1 MAAPPVC
8 RKAARQPVHHAMHM
22 PLTLQPAHYKLAAIA
37 FMAIF
42 IPTPQV
48 LAQSCLDA
56 GLMPGSGLVVQLREA
71 AQADRI
77 AVTYRNPEQ
86 SIWFIPLTA
95 PARGRMACVF
105 ENISYLKI
113 AASDSALTHDAQ
125 TDLLTF
131 LDLSSA
137 THSIDARKSPASEGS
152 VVLNSLGINYQLL
165 TSYNAGKISPA
176 ASAQINAYTQ
186 GWYLNTSL
194 AWNKHGRIARY
205 ESYALQQSVGS
216 GSFLRL
222 GDAVTGPTALG
233 ESLQF
238 AGLSWGTDRQLRP
251 ADFTPVLPTL
261 RSGSALSGPLEVFIN
276 DSLQYQQTLQSGVYD
291 LRNVPAQ
298 QGFNSYSIRTLDAQG
313 NPVIVNR
320 EIYLPA
326 SLLPPGIQS
335 WRLDAGLQREDFFTS
350 NTRYRA
356 PLISGSYAAGLS
368 HDTTVGAHA
377 LVSRST
383 AIASAAY
390 DQRLSALW
398 TGHIG
403 LMAARKAARQ
413 GNALEVRLDGSS
425 RWWRFLATRTQAFT
439 PLPGLG
445 DRPPLVL
452 QRLLRADWSGIPGL
466 SLGLTLAQS
475 RRELSDTEEVATLSA
490 SSRVFDTGTIISAAA
505 TLTRASP
512 TLQQKN
518 LTVSLIVPLSPANE
532 QRNSSL
538 YASHSSLDGAQ
549 LSRLQY
555 ANHGNHGAKPE
566 DDNWGLGATHDSR
579 RSLSAV
585 DANWSR
591 RTGHFELDASAR
603 SGQQSQSAHIAMR
616 SGLVWTGGS
625 FFSTRPITGAFAM
638 VSTGEPDVPVLFENR
653 PAGKTNGQGLLL
665 VTGLVASSTN
675 RIRLNPAN
683 WPIHWTSS
691 EVDKNVVP
699 PLGGGVLVSFKINTQ
714 AWLMQTFIQ
723 PLQPNGKAYPA
734 GTLVS
739 ASVDGDQR
747 ETAIDSKGQLWIA
760 ELIPAL
766 MFSITYQ
773 GKRCEFALAPN
784 TDTSD
789 VAALAPSRCEER
801 P

>member
-1 MAAPPVC
+1 
-8 RKAARQPVHHAMHM
+8 MHM
-22 PLTLQPAHYKLAAIA
+22 PRTLQPAHYKLAAIA
-37 FMAIF
+37 FMTVVM
-42 IPTPQV
+42 PTQHV
-48 LAQSCLDA
+48 LAQNCLDA

-77 AVTYRNPEQ
+77 VVAYRNPEQ
-86 SIWFIPLTA
+86 SIWFIPFA
-95 PARGRMACVF
+95 VHPPGRMACLY
-105 ENISYLKI
+105 ENISYLQI
-113 AASDSALTHDAQ
+113 TASDSALTHDPQ

-131 LDLSSA
+131 LDLRSA
-137 THSIDARKSPASEGS
+137 THSIDARKTPASES
-152 VVLNSLGINYQLL
+152 AVVLTSLGINYQWFAGY
-165 TSYNAGKISPA
+165 SAGKITPA

-186 GWYLNTSL
+186 GWYAHTSL

-205 ESYALQQSVGS
+205 ESYALRQSVS
-216 GSFLRL
+216 NASFLRL
-222 GDAVTGPTALG
+222 GDAITGPTALG

-251 ADFTPVLPTL
+251 GDFTPVLPTL

-276 DSLQYQQTLQSGVYD
+276 DSLQYQQTLQTGVYD

-313 NPVIVNR
+313 NPITINR

-368 HDTTVGAHA
+368 HDTTVGAQA
-377 LVSRST
+377 LVSHST

-390 DQRLSALW
+390 DRRLSALW

-425 RWWRFLATRTQAFT
+425 RWWRFLAARTQAFT

-452 QRLLRADWSGIPGL
+452 QRLLRADWNGIPGL

-475 RRELSDTEEVATLSA
+475 RRDLSDTEEVATLSA
-490 SSRVFDTGTIISAAA
+490 SSRVLDTGTIISAAA

-518 LTVSLIVPLSPANE
+518 LTLSLIVPLAPTNE

-555 ANHGNHGAKPE
+555 ANNGNSGARPE
-566 DDNWGLGATHDSR
+566 NDNWGLGATYDSR

-591 RTGHFELDASAR
+591 RTDHFELDASAR
-603 SGQQSQSAHIAMR
+603 AGQQSQVAQGSMR
-616 SGLVWTGGS
+616 GGLVWTGGS
-625 FFSTRPITGAFAM
+625 FFSTRPITSAFAM

-653 PAGKTNGQGLLL
+653 PAGRTNERGLLL

-691 EVDKNVVP
+691 EVDKEVVP
-699 PLGGGVLVSFKINTQ
+699 PLGGGVLVSFRINTQ
-714 AWLMQTFIQ
+714 AWRMQTFIQ
-723 PLQPNGKAYPA
+723 PLQPNGTAYPA
-734 GTLVS
+734 GTLVY

-747 ETAIDSKGQLWIA
+747 ETAIDRKGQLWIS
-760 ELIPAL
+760 ELIPAK

-773 GKRCEFALAPN
+773 GKRCEFALAPD
-784 TDTSD
+784 TDASD
-789 VAALAPSRCEER
+789 VAALAPSSCKER

>member
-1 MAAPPVC
+1 
-8 RKAARQPVHHAMHM
+8 MHM
-22 PLTLQPAHYKLAAIA
+22 PRTLQPAHYKLAAIA
-37 FMAIF
+37 FMTVVM
-42 IPTPQV
+42 PTQHV
-48 LAQSCLDA
+48 LAQNCLDA

-77 AVTYRNPEQ
+77 VVAYRNPEQ
-86 SIWFIPLTA
+86 SIWFIPFA
-95 PARGRMACVF
+95 VHPPGRMACLY
-105 ENISYLKI
+105 ENISYLQI
-113 AASDSALTHDAQ
+113 TASDSALTHDPQ

-131 LDLSSA
+131 LDLRSA
-137 THSIDARKSPASEGS
+137 THSIDARKTPASES
-152 VVLNSLGINYQLL
+152 AVVLTSLGINYQWFAGY
-165 TSYNAGKISPA
+165 SAGKITPA

-186 GWYLNTSL
+186 GWYAHTSL

-205 ESYALQQSVGS
+205 ESYALRQSVSS

-222 GDAVTGPTALG
+222 GDAITGPTALG

-251 ADFTPVLPTL
+251 GDFTPVLPTL

-276 DSLQYQQTLQSGVYD
+276 DSLQYQQTLQTGVYD

-313 NPVIVNR
+313 NPITINR

-368 HDTTVGAHA
+368 HDTTVGAQA

-390 DQRLSALW
+390 DRRLSALW

-425 RWWRFLATRTQAFT
+425 RWWRFLAARTQAFT

-452 QRLLRADWSGIPGL
+452 QRLLRADWNGIPGL

-475 RRELSDTEEVATLSA
+475 RRDLSDTEEVATLSA
-490 SSRVFDTGTIISAAA
+490 SSRVLDTGTIISAAA

-518 LTVSLIVPLSPANE
+518 LTLSLIVPLAPTNE

-555 ANHGNHGAKPE
+555 ANNGNSGARPE
-566 DDNWGLGATHDSR
+566 NDNWGLGATYDSR

-591 RTGHFELDASAR
+591 RTDHFELDASAR
-603 SGQQSQSAHIAMR
+603 AGQQSQVAQGSMR
-616 SGLVWTGGS
+616 GGLVWTGGS
-625 FFSTRPITGAFAM
+625 FFSTRPITSAFAM

-653 PAGKTNGQGLLL
+653 PAGRTNERGLLL

-691 EVDKNVVP
+691 EVDKEVVP
-699 PLGGGVLVSFKINTQ
+699 PLGGGVLVSFRINTQ
-714 AWLMQTFIQ
+714 AWRMQTFIQ
-723 PLQPNGKAYPA
+723 PLQPNGTAYPA
-734 GTLVS
+734 GTLVY

-747 ETAIDSKGQLWIA
+747 ETAIDRKGQLWIS
-760 ELIPAL
+760 ELIPAK

-773 GKRCEFALAPN
+773 GKRCEFALAPD
-784 TDTSD
+784 TDASD
-789 VAALAPSRCEER
+789 VAALAPSICKER